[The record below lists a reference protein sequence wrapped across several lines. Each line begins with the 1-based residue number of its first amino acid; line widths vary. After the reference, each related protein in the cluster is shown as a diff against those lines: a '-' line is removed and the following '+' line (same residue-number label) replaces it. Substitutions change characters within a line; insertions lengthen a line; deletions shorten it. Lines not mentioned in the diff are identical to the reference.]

1 MNADVLKNA
10 LQSPHNAHSRLTNR
24 PTYYSLMLYQNNKA
38 NCAKC
43 SSTPHSSDPTL
54 KTPVTGLRRIIQNRG
69 TSVLRGFS
77 GPTDSIVGLG
87 RFVVLCSGRV

>member
-10 LQSPHNAHSRLTNR
+10 LQSPHNARSRLTNR

-43 SSTPHSSDPTL
+43 WSTPHSSDPTL
-54 KTPVTGLRRIIQNRG
+54 NQPVTGLRRIIQNRG

-77 GPTDSIVGLG
+77 GPTDLHVGLG
-87 RFVVLCSGRV
+87 CFAVPGRGRA

>member
-1 MNADVLKNA
+1 MNADVSKNA
-10 LQSPHNAHSRLTNR
+10 LQSLQNAHSRLTNR

-43 SSTPHSSDPTL
+43 STTPHSSDPTL
-54 KTPVTGLRRIIQNRG
+54 SVPVTGLRRIIQNRG

-77 GPTDSIVGLG
+77 GPTDLHVGLG
-87 RFVVLCSGRV
+87 CFAVPGRGRA